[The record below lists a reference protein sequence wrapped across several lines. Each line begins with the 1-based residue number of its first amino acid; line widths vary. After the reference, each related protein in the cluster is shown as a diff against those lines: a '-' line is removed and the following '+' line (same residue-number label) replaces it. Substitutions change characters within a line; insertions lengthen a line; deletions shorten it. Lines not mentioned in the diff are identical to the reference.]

1 MAYTVPTVIPIDA
14 GQNVAIGVSIPFNVN
29 TVFNQTYTTNDQI
42 KSNIINFVLTNKG
55 ERPLQ
60 PTYGTSL
67 RKYIFEII
75 DSNTLAEIENLLKT
89 ELTLNFPIVTFQ
101 RITASSNYDQNS
113 ITISIY
119 YYILGGDV
127 NTINIT
133 L

>member
-1 MAYTVPTVIPIDA
+1 MAIKLPPIAPIDA
-14 GQNVAIGVSIPFNVN
+14 SQNVAIGVSIPFN
-29 TVFNQTYTTNDQI
+29 TSAVFSQTYTTNDQL

-60 PTYGTSL
+60 PTYGTTL
-67 RKYIFEII
+67 RKYIFE
-75 DSNTLAEIENLLKT
+75 TLTPSTVLDIEDTLKAELI
-89 ELTLNFPIVTFQ
+89 LNFPTVTFQ
-101 RITASSNYDQNS
+101 KVTATPIPDQNS

>member
-1 MAYTVPTVIPIDA
+1 MAINLPPIAPIDA
-14 GQNVAIGVSIPFNVN
+14 GQNVAIGVSIPFNTNV
-29 TVFNQTYTTNDQI
+29 VFSQTYTTKDQL

-60 PTYGTSL
+60 PTYGTTL
-67 RKYIFEII
+67 RKYIFETITPSMVTDI
-75 DSNTLAEIENLLKT
+75 EDTLRT
-89 ELTLNFPIVTFQ
+89 ELALNFPTVTFQ
-101 RITASSNYDQNS
+101 KITASSIPDQNS

>member
-1 MAYTVPTVIPIDA
+1 MAYKVPTVIPIDA
-14 GQNVAIGVSIPFNVN
+14 GQNVAIGVSIPFNTN

-60 PTYGTSL
+60 PIYGTTL

-75 DSNTLAEIENLLKT
+75 DSNTLTEIEDLLKV
-89 ELTLNFPIVTFQ
+89 ELALNFPMVTFQ
-101 RITASSNYDQNS
+101 KITASSNYDQNS

-119 YYILGGDV
+119 YYMLGGDV

>member
-1 MAYTVPTVIPIDA
+1 MAIKLPPIAPIDA
-14 GQNVAIGVSIPFNVN
+14 GQNVAIGVSIPFNTNV
-29 TVFNQTYTTNDQI
+29 VFSQTYTTSDQL

-60 PTYGTSL
+60 PSYGTTL
-67 RKYIFEII
+67 RKYIFEQTTPTTIS
-75 DSNTLAEIENLLKT
+75 DIESLLKT
-89 ELTLNFPIVTFQ
+89 ELSLNFPTVTFQ
-101 RITASSNYDQNS
+101 QITATSLPDQNT

-119 YYILGGDV
+119 YYILGGNV